1 MYLYR
6 YTITIILIYKILEYS
21 SGFYHLRY
29 EWCELSE
36 NYIPLFHYA
45 IKKYSCTDKET
56 C

>member
-6 YTITIILIYKILEYS
+6 YTITIILIYNIPEYS
-21 SGFYHLRY
+21 SGFYHLCY

-36 NYIPLFHYA
+36 NYIFLFHFV